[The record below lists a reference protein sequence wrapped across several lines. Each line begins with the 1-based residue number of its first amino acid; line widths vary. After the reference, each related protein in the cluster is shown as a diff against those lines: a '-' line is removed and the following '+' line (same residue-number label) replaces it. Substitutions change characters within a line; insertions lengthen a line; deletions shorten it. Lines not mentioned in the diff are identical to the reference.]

1 MSTFEFASAATRPR
15 KSALH
20 LLQGLCA
27 ASLLVTTVSVSAQE
41 SEPAAT
47 ARSPVLEEVLVSATK
62 RDGSLRD
69 IAGSVGAVGG
79 EQLEKMQ
86 AQGMEDYLKLV
97 PGVTLIEGSVDGSIP
112 IIRGISTSISGGF
125 TSLSV
130 GTFLEDI
137 PFQDL
142 FFPLSI
148 PNLHPFDLARVEV
161 LKGPQGTLF
170 GSGALSGAVRY
181 IPRKPLVGEWEA
193 KLQHSVSKT
202 REGSPGRTSAG
213 LFNMPLG
220 DDAGLRAMLVKR
232 HIGGIYDV
240 RVEEEAPG
248 LGPIPGQEPRI
259 IRDEKDVDQADQ
271 DSVRVGAKWDVSDRL
286 TLSTLYFE
294 QESEQEDYF
303 SYADQTERPERGDS
317 PFASPRFSQFGG
329 LNLGAVYELD
339 WFDITYSGNLLEKET
354 YQTLSQIGSLGQGH
368 QDALDAPNTLRND
381 VDGRTNEIRFSSKS
395 DTNSQWTW
403 LLGVA
408 RIEYNQDFF
417 QLFTVGQSG
426 QPPPEDRGDVSDTDK
441 ITSQL
446 FATIDGSA
454 IEKAVFGE
462 VSRLFWDQWELTLGA
477 RKFRTDLHVD
487 TVVSGAQIVALTGE
501 EESRN
506 SFDIKSDG
514 VNPKVSLR
522 YLFSDEIQFF
532 ALAAKGF
539 QFGGVQ
545 LNPPAPLFVSS
556 AEEAGYNFG
565 AYDSSTLWNYELGV
579 RTEWLDQRLR
589 IDGTLFYMD
598 WTDLQLTV
606 SVPVT
611 AATPLTPSVGFGV
624 IANVGE
630 AHSQGAELAV
640 DALPWSW
647 LRLTSSVSYL
657 EAQTD
662 VPFDKDHEDGPVPAG
677 TDLPG
682 AAQWQASNVIS
693 LNFDVPYTEN
703 WDSSFTLTHTY
714 MDKASNA
721 IRQTA
726 EIGGYNTYD
735 LRFIVSN
742 NSHRL
747 RPSLTIGVNNFRDT
761 RGISARNDAEP
772 SEYQVI
778 RFIRPRTVSATLDFT
793 F

>member
-1 MSTFEFASAATRPR
+1 MSSFEFTCAAINAR
-15 KSALH
+15 KSRLD
-20 LLQGLCA
+20 LLKGLCA
-27 ASLLVTTVSVSAQE
+27 ASLLITVASVTAQE
-41 SEPAAT
+41 AQPSATPQNAA
-47 ARSPVLEEVLVSATK
+47 LEEVLVTATK

-79 EQLEKMQ
+79 EQLERMQ

-112 IIRGISTSISGGF
+112 IIRGIATSIDNGF

-181 IPRKPLVGEWEA
+181 IPNKPLVGEWEA

-202 REGSPGRTSAG
+202 REGSPGRTTAG
-213 LFNMPLG
+213 LLNVPLG

-232 HIGGIYDV
+232 HIGGFYDV
-240 RVEEEAPG
+240 RVEEQLPLLGNLPG
-248 LGPIPGQEPRI
+248 LEPRV

-271 DSVRVGAKWDVSDRL
+271 DSVRIGAKWDVNDRL
-286 TLSTLYFE
+286 TLSALYFE
-294 QESEQEDYF
+294 QESEQEDHA
-303 SYADQTERPERGDS
+303 SYANQTERPERDDS
-317 PFASPRFSQFGG
+317 PFASPRYSQFGG
-329 LNLGAVYELD
+329 LNLGAIYELD

-354 YQTLSQIGSLGQGH
+354 YQTLSQIGALGQSH
-368 QDALDAPNTLRND
+368 QDILDAPNTLRND
-381 VDGRTNEIRFSSKS
+381 VDGRTNEIRFSSKT
-395 DTNSQWTW
+395 DTASPWTW

-408 RIEYNQDFF
+408 RIEYNQNFF
-417 QLFTVGQSG
+417 QFFTVGQSR
-426 QPPPEDRGDVSDTDK
+426 QPPPEGPEDVSDLDK

-446 FATIDGSA
+446 FATIDGEA
-454 IEKAVFGE
+454 VENAVFGE

-477 RKFRTDLHVD
+477 RKFKTDLHVD
-487 TVVSGAQIVALTGE
+487 TVITGAQIVALTGQQ
-501 EESRN
+501 ESRN

-514 VNPKVSLR
+514 INPKVSLR

-579 RTEWLDQRLR
+579 RTEWFDQRLR
-589 IDGTLFYMD
+589 VDGTLFYMD

-606 SVPVT
+606 NVPVT
-611 AATPLTPSVGFGV
+611 EANPLVPSVGFGV

-647 LRLTSSVSYL
+647 LRLTSSVSRL
-657 EAQTD
+657 EAETD
-662 VPFDKDHEDGPVPAG
+662 VPFDKDHDDGPVPAG
-677 TDLPG
+677 TPLPG
-682 AAQWQASNVIS
+682 AAKWQVSNVIA
-693 LNFDVPYTEN
+693 LNFDLPYTEN

-714 MDKASNA
+714 MDKAPNA

-742 NSHRL
+742 NSHRF
-747 RPSLTIGVNNFRDT
+747 RPSLTVGVNNLRDT
-761 RGISARNDAEP
+761 RGISAQNEAGPED
-772 SEYQVI
+772 YQVVG
-778 RFIRPRTVSATLDFT
+778 FIRPRTVSATLDFT